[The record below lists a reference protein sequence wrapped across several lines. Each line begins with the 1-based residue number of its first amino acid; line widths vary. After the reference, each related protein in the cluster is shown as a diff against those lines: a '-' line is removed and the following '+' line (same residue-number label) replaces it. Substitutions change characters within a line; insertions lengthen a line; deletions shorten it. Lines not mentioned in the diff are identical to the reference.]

1 LNKSITYLTAL
12 FIGMAFPLL
21 ANSQYWDCSTS
32 STYKNQILLK
42 LNLNAGITSY
52 FGDLSVY
59 DINPYGKVIKES
71 LPGFGIITTLQLTKT
86 FGISGQVLQA
96 NLKATKEDISFKTRI
111 FEYNIHGR
119 INFLNLFN
127 IPHDH
132 DFTFEGYAGIGQ
144 FFYTVTKETTYSLY
158 TDRIVYP
165 VEVPEFVYFFGGGA
179 AYRITKYTSLTV
191 DLAIRQCQTDRLD
204 DYQANDDFDY
214 YSYFSMGLSIDIGR
228 LINPYLKTRY
238 RLK

>member
-1 LNKSITYLTAL
+1 LKNNITYPSAL
-12 FIGMAFPLL
+12 FIGLAFPLL
-21 ANSQYWDCSTS
+21 TSSQHWDCSVS
-32 STYKNQILLK
+32 SAYKDQVLLK

-59 DINPYGKVIKES
+59 DLNPYGKVIKES
-71 LPGFGIITTLQLTKT
+71 LPGFGIITTLQLTQT

-96 NLKATKEDISFKTRI
+96 NLQAAMDDISFKTQI

-119 INFLNLFN
+119 VNFLNLLK
-127 IPHDH
+127 IPHDP

-179 AYRITKYTSLTV
+179 AYRMTKYTSLTV

-204 DYQANDDFDY
+204 DYVAHGDFDY
-214 YSYFSMGLSIDIGR
+214 YSYFSMGLTIDIGR
-228 LINPYLKTRY
+228 LINPHLKSRY
-238 RLK
+238 KLK